1 MTKKTTQPKNEI
13 MKAELFN
20 LFTGIKD
27 GSVDKTDATIMIKAA
42 NSICNVVK
50 TEIAVNKFNLENGI
64 GTRGR
69 KKKLTL

>member
-1 MTKKTTQPKNEI
+1 MARKTTPPKNEI
-13 MKAELFN
+13 MKTELFN
-20 LFTGIKD
+20 LFTGIKE
-27 GSVDKTDATIMIKAA
+27 GTVDKADATIMIKAA